1 MKGMIMTIE
10 EIGGVVRTVVA
21 AGLAYLAGKGIIAQ
35 GDVAAL
41 AAAVT
46 TIGVAVWS
54 VISKRKAA

>member
-1 MKGMIMTIE
+1 MTIE